1 MRQILTMA
9 TLVALSTVALAP
21 VVSANT
27 IVETI
32 LETVACRNPGYQ
44 GTITTVPYF
53 VWVDG
58 TGWVGSRYY
67 VYGSTSYEN
76 VDRYNH
82 CVAGVQVGAVW
93 ISYAGSSSWASCVN
107 CVQFEANSLP

>member
-1 MRQILTMA
+1 MKHAITLGIL
-9 TLVALSTVALAP
+9 LALAP
-21 VVSANT
+21 AALPLASADT
-27 IVETI
+27 IVDDVVDA
-32 LETVACRNPGYQ
+32 LACRNPGYQ

-58 TGWVGSRYY
+58 TGWVGPYYY

-82 CVAGVQVGAVW
+82 CVLGIQVGAVST
-93 ISYAGSSSWASCVN
+93 SYGGSRSWASCVN
-107 CVQFEANSLP
+107 CPWVTTDTLP